1 MDTSPDGLRIID
13 SLERDFTN
21 LRVIDAALKA
31 SLIQRLDELRSL
43 LAGCDHLW
51 SAFLLRG
58 GADTYVIKCV
68 KCGAAQSHTE
78 QDRRAG
84 GDSKPAA

>member
-31 SLIQRLDELRSL
+31 SLIQRLDELREI
-43 LAGCDHLW
+43 
-51 SAFLLRG
+51 
-58 GADTYVIKCV
+58 V
-68 KCGAAQSHTE
+68 
-78 QDRRAG
+78 G
-84 GDSKPAA
+84 GDFKPGCVTGRCSREQIH